1 MAEAASGLLAHVSA
15 DEIVQITQKL
25 VRINSVNPPGAEEK
39 VAKTVVDLLRSEGI
53 GTEIQDVE
61 PGRPN
66 ALGIVGS
73 PKDRPRLVLCAHT
86 DTVPFGDLTQWKH
99 APLDAEIED
108 NKLWG
113 RGATDDKGNLA
124 AMIAALIGIQ
134 RDGSPLT
141 HPVVLAAVCD
151 EEVSHK
157 GIHAFLAHQWSKA
170 SMSLVGEW
178 SGATRAILGYRGAL
192 VVELIVHGRG
202 AHGSR
207 PEYGVNAI
215 DKMVELV
222 LPCLRETPLEYES
235 TELFEQRHPTFNLG
249 IIEGG
254 TKVNMVPD
262 RCRALLDIRIMP
274 GQLPQDVFK
283 QLSKALDAL
292 QEREEDLSVDVK
304 LCSATD
310 PFLTPED
317 TPLVEQLA
325 ASIQTVTKTKPSFFG
340 KSSTCDANILSKALG
355 IPVAVYGPGN
365 PSTHGPNEYVD
376 IPDLVDS
383 ACVLYEFTRRV
394 CSEQAQH

>member
-1 MAEAASGLLAHVSA
+1 MAETAGGLLAHVAA
-15 DEIVQITQKL
+15 DEIVQIAQKL
-25 VRINSVNPPGAEEK
+25 VRIDSVNPPGAEQK
-39 VAKTVVDLLRSEGI
+39 VARAIVDLLESEGI
-53 GTEIQDVE
+53 AAEIQDVE

-66 ALGIVGS
+66 ALGIVGD
-73 PKDRPRLVLCAHT
+73 PKGRPSLVLCAHT

-99 APLDAEIED
+99 APLDADIED
-108 NKLWG
+108 GRLWG

-124 AMIAALIGIQ
+124 AMISALIGIQ
-134 RDGSPLT
+134 RAGIRLSS
-141 HPVVLAAVCD
+141 PVVLAAVCD

-157 GIHAFLAHQWSKA
+157 GIHAFLKHEWSNA
-170 SMSLVGEW
+170 SMALVGEW

-192 VVELIVHGRG
+192 VVEIIVHGRG

-215 DKMVELV
+215 DKMVERV

-274 GQLPQDVFK
+274 GQSPQDVFK
-283 QLSKALDAL
+283 QLSEALDAL
-292 QEREEDLSVDVK
+292 QEQEDDLSVDVK

-317 TPLVEQLA
+317 TLLVEHLA
-325 ASIQTVTKTKPSFFG
+325 ASIETVTKTKPSFFG
-340 KSSTCDANILSKALG
+340 KSSTCDANILSKELR

-365 PSTHGPNEYVD
+365 PSTHGPDEYVD

-394 CSEQAQH
+394 CTEQAQH